1 MPHRPPHPGEQISGT
16 LRRRVALSSGSF
28 AMIEDGLG
36 FRLVPWR
43 PALEQSLGKQ
53 VRASVLPGGRI
64 DWLALRSRGPAR

>member
-1 MPHRPPHPGEQISGT
+1 
-16 LRRRVALSSGSF
+16 
-28 AMIEDGLG
+28 MIEDGLG